1 MKICI
6 IGVGSEL
13 LLGQIANTNAQDLSR
28 VLNEAGHDVLEHIVV
43 GDNTQRLKSVL
54 ERTLNA
60 YEGIILTGGL
70 GPTKDDLTKQAVAEV
85 LEKDLEIDTEAL
97 DAITSYFEAQRQV
110 MTPNNRQQAL
120 IIKGAQVLKNDVGMA
135 PGMLVEKE
143 QQKVVLL
150 PGPPKELQP
159 MVNRYMMPYFN
170 DTENTIYSEV
180 LRFAGIGESRVETEL
195 IDLITSQSNPTIA
208 PLAGSHEVTI
218 RLTANDVNQQQ
229 CQARIAPVKKEII
242 DRLGQFY
249 YGSNETTLAA
259 RLMHQLEHAVAI
271 YDGVTEGALNVK
283 LKPSDQRD
291 LVKGYM
297 LHQAQF
303 VTYTADIYTQ
313 LFESA
318 CFVQALYDVQDAV
331 SVLFEDDMVYIGFL
345 TGNTIE
351 VVEVAVSEQQLKLF
365 ERTSNY
371 IMIQWLNHLKKVNS
385 HVIL

>member
-13 LLGQIANTNAQDLSR
+13 LLGQIANTNAQYLSR

-43 GDNTQRLKSVL
+43 GDNAKRLKSVL

-70 GPTKDDLTKQAVAEV
+70 GPTKDDLTKQTVAEV

-97 DAITSYFEAQRQV
+97 DAITSSFEAQRQV

-143 QQKVVLL
+143 QQKIVLL

-195 IDLITSQSNPTIA
+195 MDLITSQSNPTIA

-218 RLTANDVNQQQ
+218 RLTANDVNQHQ

-259 RLMHQLEHAVAI
+259 RLMHKLEHAVAI

-303 VTYTADIYTQ
+303 VTSTADIYTQ